1 MAEPPVSPRKGFVL
15 LVPSDPAVAVAA
27 ARKPLEDEEEEEEEA
42 SLTALKGSLKPANP
56 TGPTE
61 VVLVLVLEVVIL
73 EEVADKNP
81 DPDPEVL
88 PLVNGLIFA
97 NAAKPVEAAE
107 AVAEVAEVAEAAE
120 ADDEVTE
127 GGTAGF
133 ILAKGLSAFIPL
145 LPLVFITARAI
156 SAKGLAFDST
166 QAKQ

>member
-1 MAEPPVSPRKGFVL
+1 MNPHERITTPQHGWTK
-15 LVPSDPAVAVAA
+15 
-27 ARKPLEDEEEEEEEA
+27 EEEA

-56 TGPTE
+56 TGPTD
-61 VVLVLVLEVVIL
+61 VVL

-88 PLVNGLIFA
+88 PLVKGLIFA

-107 AVAEVAEVAEAAE
+107 AVAEVAEAAE

-127 GGTAGF
+127 GGIAGF

-166 QAKQ
+166 QAK